1 MKKILVIDDEP
12 DIVELVSY
20 NLKKSGFDVDHAL
33 DGEVALKK
41 LNSFKY
47 DLVILDLMLP
57 SIDGFQ
63 LCNYIRN
70 NPKLSRLPIIMLTA
84 RNDEFDKVH
93 GLEMGADDYITKPFN
108 PKELVA
114 RVKAVIRRAEPK
126 PITGDTQDNKDL
138 ILKIRDI
145 TIDKEKYLVTLRNQE
160 IKLSATEFKL
170 LLFLA
175 ERPKKVF
182 NREQL
187 LDAVWG
193 SEIYIEPR
201 TVDVHIRR
209 IRSKI
214 EQNPDEPQYIKTMRG
229 IGYFF
234 DA

>member
-20 NLKKSGFDVDHAL
+20 NLKKSGFDVDYAL
-33 DGEVALKK
+33 DGDMALKK

-63 LCNYIRN
+63 LCNHIRN

-114 RVKAVIRRAEPK
+114 RVKAVIRRVEPK
-126 PITGDTQDNKDL
+126 PITDDTQGKKDL

-175 ERPKKVF
+175 ERPKKIF